1 MLPRASQNSSASFIS
16 RLAWL
21 LGFCA
26 TLFLVAIP
34 PHNAHAAIASVPL
47 FLTFNAQ
54 SNILVILDNSNSM
67 DENATGAAVGSN
79 NPNSK
84 SEIARSVIRGLVTSY
99 TGSIN
104 MGLMTYLLRNPLNAE
119 THLYDSPYDVSYNPA
134 NYDPA
139 FSGAR
144 ESQTKRFRMPNP
156 TSPGEFIYYNIN
168 LPFYAGANNFASF
181 CYSNTA
187 VAFNNGE
194 IPQTNNCNNGPWDT
208 YRCYRTKTGGSDGL
222 PAMDGSNAGDF
233 GYGGGVVFGGNTQFC
248 TTDSD
253 VAQGI
258 TDFGRFMTNNYV
270 GRAWY
275 ASSSP
280 GRGFLNVPI
289 QALNATQATRLNTQL
304 ACNIPGTPAP
314 CTATGIRNAGL
325 TPIQGTLLTARDYF
339 GGSSATWSNATEGY
353 TATVYPLPESC
364 DRDFVVLVTD
374 GLPSTNSTGAA
385 ITNTTTAINDAAAA
399 AAALQAAGV
408 KTYVVGFALP
418 FGVDANQLNTI
429 AASGGTTTAYFAND
443 TASLTAALQD
453 IFTVVAASGTA
464 ASIATNS
471 TRLDTNTR
479 IYQAKFDSTDW
490 SGQLLAYPIGA
501 DGSVGALPAWDTNTA
516 GKIPA
521 HGSRQIYSRVAGAN
535 VEFAWTGLTAAQQ
548 TALGGFGI
556 TENILNWLRGDQ
568 SNEQPGGVLRK
579 RSQVLG
585 DIINSNPAYVSAANF
600 GFDSLPTGTAGQ
612 GSYAAFQGANKSRP
626 PMLYVGANDGMLH
639 AFDAATGVEKFAFIP
654 PSVLPNLASLSNPG
668 YTHRYFVDGSPQAGD
683 AYLGGGW
690 KTILVGSGGAGTRSI
705 FALDVTNPADFDTVA
720 TGKTKVL
727 WEFTDTDLGYPI
739 NQFLQPVI
747 GRMQNGDWAVVFGN
761 GYESTNQRAFLYVV
775 NLETGALIKKIDT
788 GVGSA
793 GSPNGLAG
801 PVLLADDNRTITYAY
816 AGDLRGNLW
825 KFDLTGGVGSW
836 DSAFKDGAT
845 SKPLFQARYVS
856 GGVEVPQPITAPPEI
871 GKHPQGGYLVIF
883 GTGKYFETGDAALTA
898 KQSVYGIWDKE
909 VANSYIT
916 VTDRTSLR
924 KQEILAEP
932 SVNGLNWRVVS
943 RYPLNWASHRGWYV
957 DLLQPPGG
965 TAQGER
971 VVSVPLLR
979 NSRAIF
985 TTLIPS
991 SLPCDAGGTGWIVEV
1006 DMVTGGQINDAVLDV
1021 NQDSQ
1026 FSDADKV
1033 TVSVDVDGDGVAESV
1048 SHVSGIQST
1057 VGIINTPAVIPAG
1070 PIEYKYSGGS
1080 TGRVMRIIEKG
1091 NNDAGRQSWR
1101 QLR

>member
-1 MLPRASQNSSASFIS
+1 MLQRASQNSYASFIS

-34 PHNAHAAIASVPL
+34 PHNAHAAISSVPL
-47 FLTFNAQ
+47 FLTFNAK

-67 DENATGAAVGSN
+67 DEDATGAAVGSN
-79 NPNSK
+79 SPNSK
-84 SEIARSVIRGLVTSY
+84 SEIARSVIRSLVTTY
-99 TGSIN
+99 TGDIN
-104 MGLMTYLLRNPLNAE
+104 MGLMAYRQNNPASY
-119 THLYDSPYDVSYNPA
+119 HLHNSPYDVSYNAA
-134 NYDPA
+134 NYDPT
-139 FSGAR
+139 FTGAR
-144 ESQTKRFRMPNP
+144 ESTTKRFRIPNP
-156 TSPGEFIYYNIN
+156 TDPGNFVYYNVG
-168 LPFYAGANNFASF
+168 LPMYDAADQGNSF
-181 CYSNTA
+181 CYGANAGFPSLPPGG
-187 VAFNNGE
+187 NNS
-194 IPQTNNCNNGPWDT
+194 
-208 YRCYRTKTGGSDGL
+208 YRCYRNKVGANATADG
-222 PAMDGSNAGDF
+222 PAIDAAS
-233 GYGGGVVFGGNTQFC
+233 GYTNHFWNVTLGP
-248 TTDSD
+248 TDSD
-253 VAQGI
+253 TAQGI
-258 TDFGRFMTNNYV
+258 SSFGRRLMWSRVSTTWFRND
-270 GRAWY
+270 
-275 ASSSP
+275 SP
-280 GRGFLNVPI
+280 GRGFLHVPI
-289 QALNATQATRLNTQL
+289 KELNATQAASLNTQL

-314 CTATGIRNAGL
+314 CTNTGIRNAGY
-325 TPIQGTLLTARDYF
+325 TPIEGTLLTARDYF
-339 GGSSATWSNATEGY
+339 LGSSATWSNALEGY

-374 GLPSTNSTGAA
+374 GLPSTNSTGTA
-385 ITNTTTAINDAAAA
+385 ITNTTTAINESAAA
-399 AAALQAAGV
+399 AAALLAAGV

-443 TASLTAALQD
+443 TASLTTALQS
-453 IFTVVAASGTA
+453 IFTVIAASGTA

-479 IYQAKFDSTDW
+479 IYQAKFDSEDW
-490 SGQLLAYPIGA
+490 SGQLLAYQIGTDGSLSDPDA
-501 DGSVGALPAWDTNTA
+501 DGNIEEHAVWDTNTA

-521 HGSRQIYSRVAGAN
+521 HGSRKIYSRVAGAN

-579 RSQVLG
+579 RSHVLG

-612 GSYAAFQGANKSRP
+612 GGYATFQNANKSRP

-683 AYLGGGW
+683 AYLGGDW

-816 AGDLRGNLW
+816 AGDLQGNLW
-825 KFDLTGGVGSW
+825 KFNLTGGVGSW

-856 GGVEVPQPITAPPEI
+856 GGVEVVQPITSPPEI

-898 KQSVYGIWDKE
+898 AQSVYGIWDKE

-979 NSRAIF
+979 NGRAIF

-1006 DMVTGGQINDAVLDV
+1006 DMVTGGQIDDAVLDV

-1026 FSDADKV
+1026 FSDADQV

-1048 SHVSGIQST
+1048 SHVSGVQSN

-1091 NNDAGRQSWR
+1091 NEDAGRQSWR